1 MSTASRSLNVF
12 VLGYNDADVVR
23 LHRLP
28 HAETC
33 AFRSALHL
41 DEIRGVAT
49 FDVDELIERAAERMA
64 AADGGPDAVVAFF
77 DFPATTILP
86 ILAER
91 FGLPGP
97 DLESILKCEHKYW
110 SRLEQ
115 LEAIPD
121 HTPQFRPFDPC
132 AVDDGTP
139 LPLAPPFWIKPIKSF
154 RSYLGFLVSDE
165 LAFRRYAAEMC
176 DHLGY
181 VVEPFVRVLQAFHMP
196 AEVAHMDESCLAESL
211 IGGAQCTAEG
221 YVDDDQSVVVYG
233 VVDSVREPNRASFQ
247 RYEYPSSLP
256 TEVQHR
262 MAEIARRL
270 VRRIG
275 LRRSCFNVEFFWNP
289 NIDQIWLLEINPR
302 LSQSHAG
309 LFERVHGLSHQS
321 HMLDLALGRRPR
333 ELPDA
338 GRFKRAAKCFLRV
351 YQRGRVRRVPS
362 AAEIERLQRE
372 LPGTS
377 VQIHVEPGQHL
388 DELPDQ
394 DSYSYE
400 VGYFIIGADDE
411 TELLETYEAAL
422 ASLTFEIERS
432 DRSLDLRGSAE

>member
-1 MSTASRSLNVF
+1 MPRSTRQRNVF
-12 VLGYNDADVVR
+12 ILGYNEADVAR
-23 LHRLP
+23 LQRLP
-28 HAETC
+28 LAETC
-33 AFRSALHL
+33 AFHSALHL

-49 FDVDELIERAAERMA
+49 FEVDELIERAAERMA
-64 AADGGPDAVVAFF
+64 AADRGPDAVVAFF

-97 DLESILKCEHKYW
+97 DLESVLKCEHKYW

-115 LEAIPD
+115 REAIPD
-121 HTPQFRPFDPC
+121 HTPQFKPFDPC

-139 LPLAPPFWIKPIKSF
+139 LPLASPFWIKPIKSF
-154 RSYLGFLVSDE
+154 RSYLGFLVNDE
-165 LAFRRYAAEMC
+165 LEFRRYAAEMC
-176 DHLGY
+176 EQLDY
-181 VVEPFVRVLQAFHMP
+181 VVEPFVHILRDFHMP
-196 AEVAHMDESCLAESL
+196 AEIAHMDESCLAESL

-221 YVDDDQSVVVYG
+221 YVDDRDVVVYG

-247 RYEYPSSLP
+247 RFEYPSSLP
-256 TEVQHR
+256 MDVQHR
-262 MAEIARRL
+262 MTEITRRL

-275 LRRSCFNVEFFWNP
+275 LTQSCFNAEFFWNP
-289 NIDQIWLLEINPR
+289 TIDQIWLLEINPR

-338 GRFKRAAKCFLRV
+338 GRFQRAAKCFLRV

-362 AAEIERLQRE
+362 AAEVEHLQE
-372 LPGTS
+372 DLPGTS

-400 VGYFIIGADDE
+400 VGYLVIGADDE

-422 ASLTFEIERS
+422 ERLTFEIERS